1 MTHAY
6 VVSESDLLTAGIR
19 PQATRPTAAGL
30 MTRPAVT
37 IGPDEQI
44 RREVTQ
50 DVIMDGFFLDPA
62 PFTVTVKDG
71 IVTLAGAIG
80 SVVLGRNIADQ
91 AGRVEGVVA
100 VRDRLTYPAPRRRT
114 NA

>member
-1 MTHAY
+1 
-6 VVSESDLLTAGIR
+6 
-19 PQATRPTAAGL
+19 
-30 MTRPAVT
+30 
-37 IGPDEQI
+37 
-44 RREVTQ
+44 
-50 DVIMDGFFLDPA
+50 
-62 PFTVTVKDG
+62 VTVKDG

-91 AGRVEGVVA
+91 ADQAGRVEGVVT